1 MKLDREEAQIIITA
15 LQNYRSELYIN
26 NNDTQTLAIADKLC
40 KNIEEEMEAK
50 DISQGKIPVTED
62 MYTVKDED
70 NVGSETGI
78 ERDYALQGKPNCEV
92 CDD

>member
-40 KNIEEEMEAK
+40 RNIEEEMEAK
-50 DISQGKIPVTED
+50 DYFRLRIVVLYNENK
-62 MYTVKDED
+62 
-70 NVGSETGI
+70 N
-78 ERDYALQGKPNCEV
+78 LN
-92 CDD
+92 